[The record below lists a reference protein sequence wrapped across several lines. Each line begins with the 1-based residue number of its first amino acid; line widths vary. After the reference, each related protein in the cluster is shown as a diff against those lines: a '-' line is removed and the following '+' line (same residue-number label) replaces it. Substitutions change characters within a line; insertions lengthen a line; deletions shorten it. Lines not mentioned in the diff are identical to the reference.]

1 MRPKRLCPNRNAGR
15 VKADLAEKGRLITY
29 TVTSLISIDNI
40 ECCNLNVDSKEYYI
54 EVVLQLV
61 YKLKDG
67 GTTKEIINVA
77 IVATVLDD
85 SIYSVKN
92 VYRVDEDE

>member
-1 MRPKRLCPNRNAGR
+1 M
-15 VKADLAEKGRLITY
+15 
-29 TVTSLISIDNI
+29 
-40 ECCNLNVDSKEYYI
+40 DSKEYYI